1 MDRSFRIH
9 LLGKTSAEGNELTGD
24 LKQELERRVSNL
36 RLLREKGNPESQ
48 DAGTILVAVL
58 AAPAMV
64 ELVKGPLN
72 ELAKGL
78 ADWMRRRNVS
88 SLTFDKEGGVRVEN
102 VGSDAILV
110 ALKKVLE
117 ENSPD
122 RVNK

>member
-36 RLLREKGNPESQ
+36 RLLREKGNQESQ

-88 SLTFDKEGGVRVEN
+88 SLTFDKKGGVRVEN

-117 ENSPD
+117 ENNPD